1 MNLVPLHLFR
11 ESSHERHAALSLGRE
26 HSGPTS
32 RRSVLF
38 QPRFPVSWQTA
49 RCQAGGGG
57 SGPQE
62 RGRGWGAGVRLL
74 VEVGLGLLALDGGVQ
89 AVYVLLRV
97 ETLCVLNCVMGL
109 RVDKTVNSQ
118 S

>member
-1 MNLVPLHLFR
+1 MNTRDQRPAGQF
-11 ESSHERHAALSLGRE
+11 SSSRGFQSPGKRPGARQAA
-26 HSGPTS
+26 
-32 RRSVLF
+32 
-38 QPRFPVSWQTA
+38 
-49 RCQAGGGG
+49 GG